1 MESVPVLEVDGQKM
15 AALKLVSLSKGPML
29 SQRSASKDD
38 RVIIVKKSI
47 ETSMELVG
55 RGSSVA
61 KTVMIRKDPSNSK
74 IPVWAANA
82 MKACESP
89 KVMEKPSVKNN
100 GHSVLEKVFKN
111 GAVKYKVFNMRQ
123 RMPIEQTTKIDSEQT
138 MQTEVSRY
146 ILDNN
151 RPSN

>member
-1 MESVPVLEVDGQKM
+1 VILNNDIKFLPQPTSRLSMESVPVLEVDGQKM

-61 KTVMIRKDPSNSK
+61 KTVMIRKDPSNGK

-100 GHSVLEKVFKN
+100 GH
-111 GAVKYKVFNMRQ
+111 
-123 RMPIEQTTKIDSEQT
+123 
-138 MQTEVSRY
+138 
-146 ILDNN
+146 
-151 RPSN
+151 